1 MSDSN
6 IYISCW
12 ILGDEPERRFSVHI
26 SPEATV
32 DGLKDVIKEKKRVA
46 FDGIDANT
54 LDLYS
59 ISVARDDLQMELK
72 NINLK
77 SFKNKRLWWADKL
90 SQVFPDPPTD
100 GHLHIIV
107 IHPPG
112 GPK

>member
-1 MSDSN
+1 VGPGCPCQPQPAMSDPN

-32 DGLKDVIKEKKRVA
+32 DGLKDMIKEKKRVA

-59 ISVARDDLQMELK
+59 ISVARNDFIRKMSYLLTL
-72 NINLK
+72 INGAY
-77 SFKNKRLWWADKL
+77 FA
-90 SQVFPDPPTD
+90 
-100 GHLHIIV
+100 
-107 IHPPG
+107 
-112 GPK
+112 